1 MTPAS
6 PRLLL
11 VGFGP
16 VARAFATLLAE
27 RRQALARRGVAP
39 VITGIASSHGTWLAT
54 AGALERDPDAAARVA
69 AQVEDGARLEDID
82 GTRPGVDGMAAIDL
96 RVADVLLEAT
106 SSDLDTGEPAA
117 DHIRSA
123 LEHGMDVVAAS
134 KGGLV
139 AHGPELRTA
148 AARAGR
154 RIRYGAATGAALP
167 ALDMLEF
174 GLAGAEVERIEGILN
189 GTSNAILTAMRLG
202 GTDFDEALRDAQARG
217 IAEADPRRDVDGWDT
232 AAKLVLLAGAAWGD
246 APALR
251 DVEREGISGI
261 APRDI
266 AAATA
271 AGGML
276 RLVGAAWRE
285 AGTVRIRVAPQAL
298 PASHPLSGVDGA
310 EKAVLY
316 ETSTLGR
323 ITVMG
328 GASSPRGA
336 AAAMLRDVLH
346 LRLARGA
353 DA

>member
-1 MTPAS
+1 MIP

-16 VARAFATLLAE
+16 VGRAFATLLAE
-27 RRQALARRGVAP
+27 RRLALARRGVAP
-39 VITGIASSHGTWLAT
+39 VIAGIATRHGTWLAT
-54 AGALERDPDAAARVA
+54 AAALERDPDAAARIASEVDA
-69 AQVEDGARLEDID
+69 GARLADVD
-82 GTRPGVDGMAAIDL
+82 RTMPGMDGMGAIGL

-106 SSDLDTGEPAA
+106 SSDLETGEPAA
-117 DHIRSA
+117 AHIRAA

-139 AHGPELRTA
+139 AQGPELRAA

-167 ALDMLEF
+167 ALDVLEF

-189 GTSNAILTAMRLG
+189 GTSNAILTAMRRD
-202 GTDFDEALRDAQARG
+202 GTEFGAAVRDAQARG

-232 AAKLVLLAGAAWGD
+232 AAKLLLLAGAAWGD
-246 APALR
+246 APPLR
-251 DVEREGISGI
+251 DVECEGIAGVTR
-261 APRDI
+261 AAVD
-266 AAATA
+266 AAAED
-271 AGGML
+271 GGAL

-285 AGTVRIRVAPQAL
+285 DGRVRVRVAPL
-298 PASHPLSGVDGA
+298 TVPGSHPFAGVDGA
-310 EKAVLY
+310 EKAVLF

-323 ITVMG
+323 ITIMG

-336 AAAMLRDVLH
+336 AAAMLRDLLN
-346 LRLARGA
+346 LRARGA